1 MRGLIIGT
9 GPSLRGQLEL
19 IPQFDGLVFGCNMTF
34 LDIELDCWI
43 ACDPSFHSFYGPVAG
58 YFDKWHWDKGICEK
72 YGYKYVEGVWMVDGI
87 AYPRDQYI
95 TPPGPCGGLWLKDKT
110 RISLNH
116 CSGAQ
121 LLNLACNQYEA
132 DEVILVGHDFK
143 YEPGKPRHYFTGL
156 SDVDGEYAPELRKTS
171 EFRKPHDPDDLMSVY
186 QRIAETPGLQTK
198 IINCT
203 PDSAL
208 PWFEMGRFEDYVS
221 S

>member
-1 MRGLIIGT
+1 MRALILGT
-9 GPSLRGQLEL
+9 GPSLSDIAHL
-19 IPQFDGLVFGCNMTF
+19 IPEFDGLVFGCNNTF
-34 LDIELDCWI
+34 WDFPVDVWL
-43 ACDPSFHSFYGPVAG
+43 ACDP
-58 YFDKWHWDKGICEK
+58 KWHALYSPVLGDFDCWHWSPEVCEK
-72 YGYKYVEGVWMVDGI
+72 YGYKYVEGVWMVDGV
-87 AYPRDQYI
+87 AYPRDQFT

-121 LLNLACNQYEA
+121 LLNLACNQYEVE
-132 DEVILVGHDFK
+132 EVILVGHDFK

-186 QRIAETPGLQTK
+186 KRISETPGLQTR

-203 PDSAL
+203 PDTAL
-208 PWFEMGRFEDYVS
+208 PWFEMGNLEDHLR
-221 S
+221 

>member
-1 MRGLIIGT
+1 MRALILGT
-9 GPSLRGQLEL
+9 GPSLNDVKHL
-19 IPQFDGLVFGCNMTF
+19 IPDFNGLVFGCNNTYQ
-34 LDIELDCWI
+34 DIDIDVWL
-43 ACDPSFHSFYGPVAG
+43 ACDPQWHARYSPVRGDFAG
-58 YFDKWHWDKGICEK
+58 WHWDKDICTK
-72 YGYKYVEGVWMVDGI
+72 HSYIYVEGVWMVDGV

-132 DEVILVGHDFK
+132 TEVILVGHDFH
-143 YEPGKPRHYFTGL
+143 YSGTQRHYFDDL
-156 SDVDGEYAPELRKTS
+156 SNVPGEYPQELRKTS
-171 EFRKPHDPDDLMSVY
+171 EFSKRDDPDDLMRVY
-186 QRIAETPGLQTK
+186 KRISETPGLKTR

-208 PWFEMGRFEDYVS
+208 PWFEMGNLEDHLN
-221 S
+221 

>member
-1 MRGLIIGT
+1 MRGLILGT
-9 GPSLRGQLEL
+9 GPSLREQLDL
-19 IPQFDGLVFGCNMTF
+19 ISRFDGLVLGCNNTYQ
-34 LDIELDCWI
+34 DIDIDVWL
-43 ACDPSFHSFYGPVAG
+43 ACDPKWHALYSPVRGDFAP
-58 YFDKWHWDKGICEK
+58 WHWDKAICDK
-72 YGYKYVEGVWMVDGI
+72 HSYIYVEGVWMVDGV
-87 AYPRDQYI
+87 AYPRDQFL

-143 YEPGKPRHYFTGL
+143 YESGKPRHYFTGL

-171 EFRKPHDPDDLMSVY
+171 EFSKPHDPDDLMSVY
-186 QRIAETPGLQTK
+186 KRISETPGLETN

-208 PWFEMGRFEDYVS
+208 PWFPMGDLQDYL
-221 S
+221 